1 VRPWPVVRGLYSNGK
16 THELYN
22 TAYLNGVASTTAIS
36 TKAVFSRAGLSDQ
49 VITSSTVCSLPT
61 AAATV
66 VGRCRLD
73 R

>member
-1 VRPWPVVRGLYSNGK
+1 VINC
-16 THELYN
+16 
-22 TAYLNGVASTTAIS
+22 LNFAQILLKFCLNFAFNFNLRRYTTAIS

-66 VGRCRLD
+66 VGPCMLNR
-73 R
+73 